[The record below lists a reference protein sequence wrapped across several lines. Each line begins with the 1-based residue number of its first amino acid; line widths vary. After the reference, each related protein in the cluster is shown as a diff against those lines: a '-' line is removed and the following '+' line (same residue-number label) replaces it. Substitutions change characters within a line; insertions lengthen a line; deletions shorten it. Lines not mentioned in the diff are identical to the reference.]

1 MNLKKIIHL
10 VGKKNLFTGFFILLG
25 SIILIFFEMLGL
37 GLIPIFIALILN
49 PSQLYEKVP
58 FIENVFIDN
67 GIDFSNTLLAP
78 SLIILAVFIIKNFY
92 SLGFLYCE
100 DKFYTNLRKETSQ
113 KLLNKYLF
121 QKYNFFLHS
130 NSSILTRNIVN
141 ESKVAISFISFSLR
155 LLKDIFLSLTIIV
168 ALLIVNPEIVITTI
182 FILLLLLIY
191 YIIIRKKIFK
201 LSELSTQFRG
211 KQFKYLTQ
219 IFNNIKIIK
228 LRGNENYFI
237 KKFSKANYEE
247 QKISLVNSFIV
258 NIPRHIIE
266 LTSITILLGLIYY
279 LIEIK
284 NISFEESIPLLTF
297 FSLCFL
303 RLIPTFNSIS
313 ACMVYLRGSNYQFLY
328 ITDEILKLDSNSDVP
343 QSKNIYINKSDF
355 KKILIKDLDFS
366 YNNKKKLIF
375 KNLNLEIPSN
385 SNVCLI
391 GKSGEGKS
399 TFADLVMGLLEPD
412 KGDILLDGLSI
423 KKFLPEWKA
432 QIGYIPQNIYLND
445 DTIRKNIAL
454 GLEENEIN
462 EQRLN
467 KVVQL
472 AELNEFVEKLPD
484 RLNTIVGEKGVNI
497 SGGQIQR
504 IGIARALYPDPRLL
518 ILDEATSSLD
528 TVTEKKIVTQ
538 INKLKEKYTIITI
551 THKKEVA
558 QMCDVILEVKD
569 NNIFKVKYIY

>member
-1 MNLKKIIHL
+1 
-10 VGKKNLFTGFFILLG
+10 
-25 SIILIFFEMLGL
+25 
-37 GLIPIFIALILN
+37 
-49 PSQLYEKVP
+49 
-58 FIENVFIDN
+58 
-67 GIDFSNTLLAP
+67 
-78 SLIILAVFIIKNFY
+78 
-92 SLGFLYCE
+92 
-100 DKFYTNLRKETSQ
+100 
-113 KLLNKYLF
+113 
-121 QKYNFFLHS
+121 
-130 NSSILTRNIVN
+130 
-141 ESKVAISFISFSLR
+141 
-155 LLKDIFLSLTIIV
+155 
-168 ALLIVNPEIVITTI
+168 
-182 FILLLLLIY
+182 
-191 YIIIRKKIFK
+191 
-201 LSELSTQFRG
+201 
-211 KQFKYLTQ
+211 
-219 IFNNIKIIK
+219 
-228 LRGNENYFI
+228 
-237 KKFSKANYEE
+237 
-247 QKISLVNSFIV
+247 
-258 NIPRHIIE
+258 
-266 LTSITILLGLIYY
+266 
-279 LIEIK
+279 
-284 NISFEESIPLLTF
+284 
-297 FSLCFL
+297 
-303 RLIPTFNSIS
+303 
-313 ACMVYLRGSNYQFLY
+313 MVYLRGSNYQFLY